1 MAKEAALVSAENETA
16 EPQGDARSNHGWV
29 APHTHPWTRFLI
41 RRLLQ
46 FVAALFLLVTAIFLM
61 IQAIP
66 GDPVRTALGNNVP
79 EATVANVREQLGLDR
94 PVWQQYVS
102 YLDNLIHGRLGTSLI
117 TGLPVSDMIAQQLPI
132 TLSLA
137 ISAFIVAV
145 VLAIPIGM
153 ITGILTRDGKRRGLH
168 IGFAGATGVLSV
180 LPDFVLAV
188 ILQFVF
194 AVTLKALPVAG
205 HDGPASYVLP
215 VLALSLWPTALLARI
230 VRVETQR
237 VLGQEYMRTA
247 RAKRLPWRLTYLRH
261 AFPNMLTSTLTV
273 SGLILGS
280 LLAGTVLVE
289 QIFAWPGI
297 GAQLVSSTLQKD
309 FPVVSALGLIFG
321 AAVLIIV
328 LVTDITI
335 AIIDPRS
342 TIKES

>member
-1 MAKEAALVSAENETA
+1 MAKEADLAAPEDRSGELRAGTRGSIQGRV
-16 EPQGDARSNHGWV
+16 PQ
-29 APHTHPWTRFLI
+29 THPWIRFLG

-46 FVAALFLLVTAIFLM
+46 FGAGLLLLTTAIFLM
-61 IQAIP
+61 VHAIP
-66 GDPVRTALGNNVP
+66 GDPVRTALGNTVP
-79 EATVANVREQLGLDR
+79 ASTVAHVRQQLGLDR
-94 PVWQQYVS
+94 PLWEQYLS
-102 YLDNLIHGRLGTSLI
+102 YLDNLIHGRLGESLI
-117 TGLPVSDMIAQQLPI
+117 TGLPVSRMIAQQLPI

-153 ITGILTRDGKRRGLH
+153 TTGILTRAGNRRGLH
-168 IGFAGATGVLSV
+168 IGFAGLTGVFSV

-188 ILQFVF
+188 MLQFVF

-205 HDGPASYVLP
+205 YGGVESYVLP
-215 VLALSLWPTALLARI
+215 VLALSLWPMALLARI
-230 VRVETQR
+230 VRVETQK
-237 VLGQEYMRTA
+237 VLDQEYMRTA
-247 RAKRLPWRLTYLRH
+247 RAKRLPWRLMYMRH

-309 FPVVSALGLIFG
+309 FPVVSGLGLIFG
-321 AAVLIIV
+321 SAVLAIV
-328 LVTDITI
+328 VVTDFTI